1 MIEDKRVPFS
11 TFSTWAMF
19 FLKMTLLLSLS
30 VLTLPKGGLC
40 LKGENA
46 EQGENAERLSVFD
59 QAGSQAGQHKLWLSS
74 LMPWAL
80 IWDGW
85 GSFDQ

>member
-1 MIEDKRVPFS
+1 
-11 TFSTWAMF
+11 
-19 FLKMTLLLSLS
+19 MTLLLSLS

-59 QAGSQAGQHKLWLSS
+59 QAGSQAGQHKHF
-74 LMPWAL
+74 
-80 IWDGW
+80 G
-85 GSFDQ
+85 